1 MKKFVL
7 SLAVML
13 SGVLLLCATV
23 IAEGV
28 RVAGSN
34 ASGRYGLTGLFEQRT
49 SGVSVVF
56 LVISLAVIAVGAVL
70 SVKNT
75 KD

>member
-28 RVAGSN
+28 RVAGCN
-34 ASGRYGLTGLFEQRT
+34 ASGIYHAAALFEQT
-49 SGVSVVF
+49 SSDVSTIF
-56 LVISLAVIAVGAVL
+56 LVISLVIIAVGTVL
-70 SVKNT
+70 SVKNA
-75 KD
+75 KE